1 MSINFLDPSTNPFQQ
16 SEIRRL
22 QDFYGAT
29 YEDLWDKDKLKDLW
43 MKKEEIEYCLENRD
57 KEFSLKSTEWFE
69 LREWVTTTKRFIKL
83 QEFYWFTL
91 HDTQSID
98 ALKWYWLEDDDIE
111 FITGKTLSKP
121 KEETK
126 ITTKSKTTWAKKK
139 QPKKNK

>member
-1 MSINFLDPSTNPFQQ
+1 MSVNFLDPSTNPFQQ

-29 YEDLWDKDKLKDLW
+29 YEDLWDKQKLKDLW
-43 MKKEEIEYCLENRD
+43 MKQEEIEYCLENRD

-83 QEFYWFTL
+83 QEFYGFSL

-98 ALKWYWLEDDDIE
+98 ILKDYGLNDDDIE
-111 FITGKTLSKP
+111 FITGKTLTKP
-121 KEETK
+121 KETTK
-126 ITTKSKTTWAKKK
+126 ITPKTKTSWVTKKV
-139 QPKKNK
+139 QKKNK